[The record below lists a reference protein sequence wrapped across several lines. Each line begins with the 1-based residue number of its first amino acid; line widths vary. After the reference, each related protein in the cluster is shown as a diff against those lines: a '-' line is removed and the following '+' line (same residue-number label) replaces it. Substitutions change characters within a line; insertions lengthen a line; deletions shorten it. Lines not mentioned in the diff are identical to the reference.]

1 MMNERFK
8 NIDLRT
14 VYALANL
21 VDYAEGRVESRTL
34 AQNDVLSITVFSFPE
49 GEGLSTHVA
58 GGDALLYVMDG
69 KAGITI
75 GDDPQ
80 KAVSAGEMI
89 IMPKGIPHSVDA
101 LEAFKM
107 FLVVIQ

>member
-14 VYALANL
+14 VHALANL

-34 AQNDVLSITVFSFPE
+34 AQNDVLSIT
-49 GEGLSTHVA
+49 LSTHVA

>member
-14 VYALANL
+14 VHALANL

-58 GGDALLYVMDG
+58 GGDA

>member
-14 VYALANL
+14 VHALANL

-49 GEGLSTHVA
+49 GEGLRTHVA